1 MQAEQNEGKFEPD
14 LAQLAGAA
22 QSRAREGCVCARACL
37 RACVRVCVCLCVGR
51 GGYECVECVCVCV
64 RACVR
69 VRVCSCV
76 CACSGVCVRAAY
88 VSRYL

>member
-37 RACVRVCVCLCVGR
+37 RACVRVCVCFDMFQTFSTTAFLGIDLLQR
-51 GGYECVECVCVCV
+51 T
-64 RACVR
+64 
-69 VRVCSCV
+69 
-76 CACSGVCVRAAY
+76 
-88 VSRYL
+88 